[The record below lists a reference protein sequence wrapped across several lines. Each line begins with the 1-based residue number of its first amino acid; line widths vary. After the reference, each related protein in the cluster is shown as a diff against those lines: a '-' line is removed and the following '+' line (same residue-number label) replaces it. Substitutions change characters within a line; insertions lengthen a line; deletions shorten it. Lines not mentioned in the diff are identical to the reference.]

1 MFFLMG
7 FGLVPR
13 RACFKKLS
21 KRLLIEEILSPV
33 GGFFHY
39 VPFYTSQVVSRI
51 SLQPRSDARGLTPR
65 QWTPKFCT
73 APGNKCGILHWLI
86 AGSSIRC
93 KTMGWV
99 ANNGSLHNGSTGSR
113 STHITATCRAK
124 KCSSLY
130 RCNAPSYCSVIKGRK
145 GSCLPPRW
153 ASGDLGE
160 SVHLAQRAEDML
172 HTKPT
177 RCPFLYRKQG
187 KLEM

>member
-1 MFFLMG
+1 MFQKI
-7 FGLVPR
+7 VQKTVDR
-13 RACFKKLS
+13 RNPA
-21 KRLLIEEILSPV
+21 PV

-113 STHITATCRAK
+113 STHIHCNLPSKEVLQLCTVAMLLHTAQ
-124 KCSSLY
+124 SSKEG
-130 RCNAPSYCSVIKGRK
+130 KGAASHHA
-145 GSCLPPRW
+145 GPP
-153 ASGDLGE
+153 ATLA